1 MSLIR
6 EVFYEYGLP
15 FEVAVELERRMGLEG
30 TTGDAADLGV
40 EGKSE
45 AYAQSQV
52 FLEAPKF
59 GVRLFRNNVGAFKD
73 ESGRFVRYGL
83 ANESKAR
90 NKRLK
95 SSDGV
100 GWRKRLITPA
110 MVPPQGL
117 LIGQAVLR
125 EIKEPGWIYTG
136 DEHEEAQLR
145 WLQLGLSD
153 GCDAAF
159 ATGPGSFAP

>member
-1 MSLIR
+1 MSVIR
-6 EVFYEYGLP
+6 QWAFEYG
-15 FEVAVELERRMGLEG
+15 VSMAAVEELERRMGLVG
-30 TTGDAADLGV
+30 STGDAQDPGV
-40 EGKSE
+40 GHSE

-52 FLEAPKF
+52 ILEAPKF
-59 GVRLFRNNVGAFKD
+59 GVRLFRNNKGAFKD
-73 ESGRFVRYGL
+73 DAGGFVRYGL

-90 NKRLK
+90 GSRIR
-95 SSDGV
+95 SSDLV
-100 GWRKRLITPA
+100 GWRRRLITPA

-117 LIGQAVLR
+117 LIGQCVLR

>member
-6 EVFYEYGLP
+6 EWG
-15 FEVAVELERRMGLEG
+15 FEFGVSFAALVELERRMGLEG
-30 TTGDAADLGV
+30 STGDAKDPGI
-40 EGKSE
+40 GHSE

-52 FLEAPKF
+52 MLEAPKF
-59 GVRLFRNNVGAFKD
+59 QCRLFRNNVGAFKD
-73 ESGRFVRYGL
+73 ETGGFVRYGL
-83 ANESKAR
+83 ANESKTR

-95 SSDGV
+95 SSDLV
-100 GWRKRLITPA
+100 GWRKRVITQQ
-110 MVPPQGL
+110 MVGDIIAQT
-117 LIGQAVLR
+117 VLR

-145 WLQLGLSD
+145 WLQLGAAD

-159 ATGPGSFAP
+159 ATGPGSFRP

>member
-1 MSLIR
+1 MSVIR
-6 EVFYEYGLP
+6 QWA
-15 FEVAVELERRMGLEG
+15 FEHGVTMAAVLELERRMGLEG
-30 TTGDAADLGV
+30 SAGDARDPGAGH
-40 EGKSE
+40 SE

-52 FLEAPKF
+52 MLEAPKF
-59 GVRLFRNNVGAFKD
+59 QCRLFRNNVGAFKD
-73 ESGRFVRYGL
+73 ETGGFVRYGL

-95 SSDGV
+95 SSDLV
-100 GWRKRLITPA
+100 GWRKVLITPQ
-110 MVPPQGL
+110 MVGFV
-117 LIGQAVLR
+117 IGQCVLR

-159 ATGPGSFAP
+159 ATGPGSFRP

>member
-1 MSLIR
+1 MSVIR
-6 EVFYEYGLP
+6 QWAFEYSVP
-15 FEVAVELERRMGLEG
+15 FAAVAELERRMGLEG
-30 TTGDAADLGV
+30 STGDAADPGV
-40 EGKSE
+40 GHSE

-52 FLEAPKF
+52 MLEAPRY
-59 GVRLFRNNVGAFKD
+59 GCRLFRNNVGAFKD
-73 ESGRFVRYGL
+73 DTGGFVRYGL

-95 SSDGV
+95 SSDLV
-100 GWRKRLITPA
+100 GWRKVLIAPA
-110 MVPPQGL
+110 MVGSI
-117 LIGQAVLR
+117 IGQCVLR
-125 EIKEPGWIYTG
+125 EMKEPGWHYTG

-159 ATGPGSFAP
+159 ATGPGSFR

>member
-6 EVFYEYGLP
+6 QVFYEYGLP

-30 TTGDAADLGV
+30 SSGDAKDPGAGH
-40 EGKSE
+40 SE

-52 FLEAPKF
+52 MLEAPRYEC
-59 GVRLFRNNVGAFKD
+59 RLFRNNVGAFKD
-73 ESGRFVRYGL
+73 ETGGFVRYGL

-95 SSDGV
+95 SSDLV
-100 GWRKRLITPA
+100 GWRKRLITPQ
-110 MVPPQGL
+110 MVGFV
-117 LIGQAVLR
+117 IGQCVLR

-159 ATGPGSFAP
+159 ATGPGSFQP

>member
-1 MSLIR
+1 MSVIR
-6 EVFYEYGLP
+6 EWGVEFSVP
-15 FEVAVELERRMGLEG
+15 FAALLELERRMGLEG
-30 TTGDAADLGV
+30 STGDAKDPGV
-40 EGKSE
+40 GHSE

-52 FLEAPKF
+52 MLEAPRF
-59 GVRLFRNNVGAFKD
+59 QCRLFRNNVGAFKD
-73 ESGRFVRYGL
+73 EAGGFVRYGL
-83 ANESKAR
+83 ANESKVR

-95 SSDGV
+95 SSDLV
-100 GWRKRLITPA
+100 GWRKRVITQQ
-110 MVPPQGL
+110 MVGDV
-117 LIGQAVLR
+117 IGQCVLR

-159 ATGPGSFAP
+159 ATGPGSFKP

>member
-1 MSLIR
+1 MSVIR
-6 EVFYEYGLP
+6 EWGFAHGIP
-15 FEVAVELERRMGLEG
+15 FAAVLDLEQRMGLEG
-30 TTGDAADLGV
+30 STGDAADLGV

-52 FLEAPKF
+52 MLEAPKF
-59 GVRLFRNNVGAFKD
+59 QCRLFRNNVGAFKD
-73 ESGRFVRYGL
+73 EAGGFVRYGL

-95 SSDGV
+95 SSDLV
-100 GWRKRLITPA
+100 GWRKKLITPA
-110 MVPPQGL
+110 MVGSI
-117 LIGQAVLR
+117 IGQCVLR

-159 ATGPGSFAP
+159 ATGPGSFQP

>member
-6 EVFYEYGLP
+6 EVFFEYGLP
-15 FEVAVELERRMGLEG
+15 FEIAVEIERRMGLEG
-30 TTGDAADLGV
+30 STGDAADPGI
-40 EGKSE
+40 GHSE

-52 FLEAPKF
+52 ILEAPRYQC
-59 GVRLFRNNVGAFKD
+59 RLFRNNVGAFKD
-73 ESGRFVRYGL
+73 DAGGFVRYGL
-83 ANESKAR
+83 ANESKTR

-95 SSDGV
+95 SSDLV
-100 GWRKRLITPA
+100 GWRRRVITVD
-110 MVPPQGL
+110 MIPPGGL

-125 EIKEPGWIYTG
+125 EIKEPGWYYTG

-159 ATGPGSFAP
+159 ATGPGSFQP

>member
-1 MSLIR
+1 MSVIR
-6 EVFYEYGLP
+6 QWAFEHAIP
-15 FEVAVELERRMGLEG
+15 FAAVVELERRMGLEG
-30 TTGDAADLGV
+30 STGDAQDPGV
-40 EGKSE
+40 GHSE

-52 FLEAPKF
+52 MLEAPKF
-59 GVRLFRNNVGAFKD
+59 GCRLFRNNVGAFKD
-73 ESGRFVRYGL
+73 EAGGFVRYGL

-95 SSDGV
+95 SSDLV

-110 MVPPQGL
+110 MVGFV
-117 LIGQAVLR
+117 IGQCVLR